1 MLLLQVSVLLEAL
14 FASLLKDENK
24 DLKKKKEKALRS
36 KSENKSPEDRDDIIK
51 VGEED
56 EEEEIVK
63 VIVSLV
69 VVLDDLCFLYLYVFE
84 VLLAFLMS

>member
-1 MLLLQVSVLLEAL
+1 MFFLLQVSVLLEAL

-51 VGEED
+51 VEEED

-63 VIVSLV
+63 VMRIKWSK
-69 VVLDDLCFLYLYVFE
+69 
-84 VLLAFLMS
+84 

>member
-1 MLLLQVSVLLEAL
+1 MFFLLQVSVLLEAL

-51 VGEED
+51 VEEED

-63 VIVSLV
+63 VIHSQFHQPTCCWKWVGET
-69 VVLDDLCFLYLYVFE
+69 D
-84 VLLAFLMS
+84 